1 VFYKHCRQSSP
12 TTNGSANAQIGPG
25 AGIRAFVAIFAVGSS
40 IKKRYSMHDQLR
52 LLCVLA
58 HPDDESLGFGGLLA
72 QAAAEGVATYLVT
85 ATRGERGWPGDPAHD
100 PGPAALGRTR
110 AAELH
115 AAGAALGLR
124 TIRLLDYPDGA
135 LAAVP
140 AEHAQATIAAA
151 IREFRPDVVVTFGP
165 EGCTGHP
172 DHIAIC
178 RFTTAAIVLAAA
190 GGDANAP
197 AHQVQKLYYLAE
209 SAPRIAAYDAVF
221 GSSAMTVNGYTRRFS
236 GWPEWAITTRLDT
249 RPYWR
254 EVWRAIRCHRSQ
266 LPGLSALDNLPDAV
280 HRELW
285 GEQELY
291 CAFSLAPTASQTE
304 TDLFAGLRHEVEVTL

>member
-1 VFYKHCRQSSP
+1 
-12 TTNGSANAQIGPG
+12 
-25 AGIRAFVAIFAVGSS
+25 
-40 IKKRYSMHDQLR
+40 MHSYLR

-72 QAAAEGVATYLVT
+72 HAAAQGAATYLVT
-85 ATRGERGWPGDPAHD
+85 ATCGERGWPGDPIHD
-100 PGPAALGRTR
+100 PGPAALGRIR
-110 AAELH
+110 AAELS
-115 AAGAALGLR
+115 AAGAALGVR
-124 TIRLLDYPDGA
+124 SIRLLDYPDGA

-140 AEHAQATIAAA
+140 AERVQAVIAAA
-151 IREFRPDVVVTFGP
+151 IREFRPDVVVRFGP
-165 EGCTGHP
+165 DGATGHP
-172 DHIAIC
+172 DHIAIS

-190 GGDANAP
+190 GGDAHAP

-221 GSSAMTVNGYTRRFS
+221 GPSAMTVNGHTRRVV
-236 GWPEWAITTRLDT
+236 GWPEWAITTRLNT

-291 CAFSLAPTASQTE
+291 CAFSLTATTPQTE
-304 TDLFAGLRHEVEVTL
+304 TDLFAGLRHALEAAH